1 MAWSRRKRRIAL
13 VVVGIY
19 VLGTI
24 LARLRG
30 YRFGR
35 NVVVRCREGHLFTTI
50 WIPGAS
56 LKSVR
61 LGWWRL
67 QRCPVGDHWSLVSPV
82 KEDDLSEDEKRET
95 VSELVD
101 AASSDGRLSPLEM
114 AMVKRI
120 SKALGLE
127 S

>member
-1 MAWSRRKRRIAL
+1 MASSWRKRRIAL
-13 VVVGIY
+13 VVIALY

-30 YRFGR
+30 YRFGA
-35 NVVVRCREGHLFTTI
+35 NVIVRCREGHLFTTI

-67 QRCPVGDHWSLVSPV
+67 QRCPVGDHWSIVSPV
-82 KEDDLSEDEKRET
+82 KEEDLTDDERRL
-95 VSELVD
+95 
-101 AASSDGRLSPLEM
+101 AAEHRDT
-114 AMVKRI
+114 RI
-120 SKALGLE
+120 P
-127 S
+127 

>member
-13 VVVGIY
+13 VVIGLY

-30 YRFGR
+30 YRFGG
-35 NVVVRCREGHLFTTI
+35 NVIVRCRDGHLFTTI
-50 WIPGAS
+50 WVPGAS

-67 QRCPVGDHWSLVSPV
+67 QHCPVGDHWSIVSPV
-82 KEDDLSEDEKRET
+82 KVDDLS
-95 VSELVD
+95 D
-101 AASSDGRLSPLEM
+101 ADKQLAAEYRDTRLP
-114 AMVKRI
+114 
-120 SKALGLE
+120 
-127 S
+127 

>member
-1 MAWSRRKRRIAL
+1 VAWSRRKRRIAL

-67 QRCPVGDHWSLVSPV
+67 QRRPVGDRWSIVSPV
-82 KEDDLSEDEKRET
+82 KEDDLTDDEKR
-95 VSELVD
+95 L
-101 AASSDGRLSPLEM
+101 AAERRDTRVP
-114 AMVKRI
+114 
-120 SKALGLE
+120 
-127 S
+127 

>member
-1 MAWSRRKRRIAL
+1 MAWSRRKRRLAL
-13 VVVGIY
+13 AVIGLY
-19 VLGTI
+19 VLGTF

-35 NVVVRCREGHLFTTI
+35 NVIVRCREGHLFTTI

-67 QRCPVGDHWSLVSPV
+67 QHCPVGNHWSIVSLV
-82 KEDDLSEDEKRET
+82 KEDDLTEDEKR
-95 VSELVD
+95 V
-101 AASSDGRLSPLEM
+101 AAEYRDT
-114 AMVKRI
+114 RI
-120 SKALGLE
+120 P
-127 S
+127 